1 MTKRVRQIA
10 NQMEQKLSDSVKF
23 SRVKGK
29 SILTAIQRW
38 PKSPFTIHIFG
49 FQAMGNPSGT
59 STQLSVAL
67 LIANFKDYV
76 PKYFQ
81 IHSMQIIT
89 PRALPAPIQQ
99 GNETAARYSVLAD
112 FGFTLF
118 GKELL
123 GTSTSHDILSK
134 PSRWRNSVGYP
145 GCQTEHFGY
154 RGQSTTCWV
163 YITPLYPKTAILLDV
178 HMARWGFQRA
188 LTHRELML
196 SDPVYRQEQN
206 LRVARLPSQF
216 ADTDLKK
223 EREEVKQDLPIKP
236 PSSFVQEDD
245 VSIWRKGEM

>member
-1 MTKRVRQIA
+1 MYRQRGRGVRPRRERQPWLTTKRVRQIA
-10 NQMEQKLSDSVKF
+10 NQTEQKLSDSAKF
-23 SRVKGK
+23 SRVKSK

-38 PKSPFTIHIFG
+38 PKSPCTICIFG
-49 FQAMGNPSGT
+49 FQAIGSPSGT

-89 PRALPAPIQQ
+89 PRALSAPIQQ
-99 GNETAARYSVLAD
+99 GNETTAGYNVLAD
-112 FGFTLF
+112 LGFMLF

-123 GTSTSHDILSK
+123 GTSTRQAMTFYPSHRNERIVWDTLAVEQNTSDIGVNPLLVELTL
-134 PSRWRNSVGYP
+134 PPY
-145 GCQTEHFGY
+145 
-154 RGQSTTCWV
+154 
-163 YITPLYPKTAILLDV
+163 TPKQQLDDVLLDV
-178 HMARWGFQRA
+178 HITRWGFQRA

-216 ADTDLKK
+216 TDTDLKK
-223 EREEVKQDLPIKP
+223 ER
-236 PSSFVQEDD
+236 
-245 VSIWRKGEM
+245 

>member
-1 MTKRVRQIA
+1 
-10 NQMEQKLSDSVKF
+10 MEQKLSDSVKF

-29 SILTAIQRW
+29 SILTTIQRW

-67 LIANFKDYV
+67 LITNFKDYV

-112 FGFTLF
+112 FEFTLF

-123 GTSTSHDILSK
+123 GTSTRQAMTYYPSHHDEGIVWDIL
-134 PSRWRNSVGYP
+134 
-145 GCQTEHFGY
+145 
-154 RGQSTTCWV
+154 
-163 YITPLYPKTAILLDV
+163 A
-178 HMARWGFQRA
+178 
-188 LTHRELML
+188 
-196 SDPVYRQEQN
+196 
-206 LRVARLPSQF
+206 
-216 ADTDLKK
+216 
-223 EREEVKQDLPIKP
+223 VKQNTSDIGVNPLLVEFTLPHYIPKQP
-236 PSSFVQEDD
+236 YY
-245 VSIWRKGEM
+245 